1 MITKTLIVQ
10 QLPEQGQLKART
22 YYAVQKGEK
31 FVLHLTDENGV
42 VKEMQILSPE
52 ELAKINGIE
61 TNVNNLTPRVEA
73 LEAKKD
79 KYVTGVTAVKE
90 GNNVVFTYTFSEGEP
105 KTVTVEDKDTLPTV
119 FDDSEL
125 KNRLNALETFKGTTE
140 AKDLE
145 QDGKI
150 QALETAKGNLEAEL
164 AKKATK
170 DELTTAKQELQGNID
185 AKAST
190 EALNGAKQDLE
201 SKIGEKLATS
211 DFNSA
216 KSALEG
222 RIQALE
228 NASNE
233 SIGTWA

>member
-42 VKEMQILSPE
+42 VKEMQILDPSQIA
-52 ELAKINGIE
+52 ELAKITQIE
-61 TNVNNLTPRVEA
+61 SDVTQLKARQ
-73 LEAKKD
+73 D
-79 KYVTGVTAVKE
+79 KYVTGVTAEKQ
-90 GNNVVFTYTFSEGEP
+90 GNNVVFTYTFSTGEP
-105 KTVTVEDKDTLPTV
+105 VTVTVEDKDTLPTV

-150 QALETAKGNLEAEL
+150 QALETAKGNLETEL

-170 DELTTAKQELQGNID
+170 DELTAAKQELQGNID

-201 SKIGEKLATS
+201 TKIGEKLATS

>member
-42 VKEMQILSPE
+42 VKEMQILDPSQIA
-52 ELAKINGIE
+52 ELAKITQIE
-61 TNVNNLTPRVEA
+61 SDVTQLKARQ
-73 LEAKKD
+73 D
-79 KYVTGVTAVKE
+79 KYVTGVTAEKQ
-90 GNNVVFTYTFSEGEP
+90 GNNVVFTYTFSTGEP
-105 KTVTVEDKDTLPTV
+105 VTVTVEDKDTLPTV

-150 QALETAKGNLEAEL
+150 QALETAKGNLETEL

-170 DELTTAKQELQGNID
+170 DELTAAKQELQGNID

>member
-42 VKEMQILSPE
+42 VKEMQILDPSQIA
-52 ELAKINGIE
+52 ELAKITQIE
-61 TNVNNLTPRVEA
+61 SDVTQLKARQ
-73 LEAKKD
+73 D
-79 KYVTGVTAVKE
+79 KYVTGVTAEKQ
-90 GNNVVFTYTFSEGEP
+90 GNNVVFTYTFSTGEP
-105 KTVTVEDKDTLPTV
+105 VTVTVEDKDTLPTV

-150 QALETAKGNLEAEL
+150 QALETAKGNLETEL

-170 DELTTAKQELQGNID
+170 DELTAAKQELQGNID

-190 EALNGAKQDLE
+190 EALNGVKQDLE

>member
-42 VKEMQILSPE
+42 VKEMQILDATQLSD
-52 ELAKINGIE
+52 LAKITQMESDINQ
-61 TNVNNLTPRVEA
+61 LKARQ
-73 LEAKKD
+73 D
-79 KYVTGVTAVKE
+79 KYVTGVTAEKQ
-90 GNNVVFTYTFSEGEP
+90 GNNVVFTYTFSTGEP
-105 KTVTVEDKDTLPTV
+105 VTVTVEDKDTLPTV

-150 QALETAKGNLEAEL
+150 QALETAKGNLETEL

-170 DELTTAKQELQGNID
+170 DELTAAKQELQGNID

-190 EALNGAKQDLE
+190 EALNEAKQGLE
-201 SKIGEKLATS
+201 TQIGEKLATS

>member
-10 QLPEQGQLKART
+10 QLPETGQLKART

-42 VKEMQILSPE
+42 VKEMQILDPSQIA
-52 ELAKINGIE
+52 ELAKITQIE
-61 TNVNNLTPRVEA
+61 SDVTQLKARQ
-73 LEAKKD
+73 D
-79 KYVTGVTAVKE
+79 KYVTGVTAEKQ
-90 GNNVVFTYTFSEGEP
+90 GNNVVFTYTFSTGEP
-105 KTVTVEDKDTLPTV
+105 VTVTVEDKDTLPTV

-150 QALETAKGNLEAEL
+150 QALETAKGNLEVEL

-170 DELTTAKQELQGNID
+170 DELTAAKQELQGNID

>member
-10 QLPEQGQLKART
+10 TLPEPGQLKPKT

-31 FVLHLTDENGV
+31 FTLHLTDDNGI

-52 ELAKINGIE
+52 DLAKITGIE
-61 TNVNNLTPRVEA
+61 TKVNNLTPRVEA
-73 LEAKKD
+73 LETKRD
-79 KYVTGVTAVKE
+79 KYVTGVTAEKQ
-90 GNNVVFTYTFSEGEP
+90 GNNVVFTYSFSEGEP
-105 KTVTVEDKDTLPTV
+105 VTVTVEDKDTLPTV

-140 AKDLE
+140 AKDAE

-150 QALETAKGNLEAEL
+150 QALETAK
-164 AKKATK
+164 
-170 DELTTAKQELQGNID
+170 
-185 AKAST
+185 AST
-190 EALNGAKQDLE
+190 EALNGAKQELE
-201 SKIGEKLATS
+201 NKIGEKLAKS
-211 DFNSA
+211 DFDTA

-233 SIGTWA
+233 NIGTWA